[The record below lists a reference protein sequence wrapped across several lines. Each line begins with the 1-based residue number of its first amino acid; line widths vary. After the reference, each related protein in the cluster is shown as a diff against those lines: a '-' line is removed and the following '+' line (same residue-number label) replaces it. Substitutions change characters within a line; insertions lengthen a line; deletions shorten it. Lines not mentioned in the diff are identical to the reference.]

1 MPAKFEMDL
10 SVMSSK
16 SVAIARK
23 FEMERKKIVKTAGVA
38 KAVLIKSVN
47 ADKQKEAARTME
59 EEKDKKSP
67 LDKLKIALFDNLVS
81 NVKAI
86 NALNQFE
93 TMRVAFCVIISLI
106 LLPLSVRT
114 AREVKKKEMNDL
126 FGLNGKSLLLKHCY
140 NKADE
145 LERSKLINGGELN
158 LILLEAAIL
167 AIQKNTRSDKISEY
181 DRSLAETYWASMCA
195 VSPNKKDVV
204 KLKISPKVMEEHS
217 IHRQYHTDEHIY
229 DEFVKEKGIKM
240 GQTVFID
247 CKPWY
252 IRKGTAD
259 TCLCMTCEGFRLA
272 KQAVTNNM
280 ELLNKP
286 YKNRMIIGRFMVAAM
301 KTI

>member
-1 MPAKFEMDL
+1 MTAKFEMDL
-10 SVMSSK
+10 SVMSWK
-16 SVAIARK
+16 SVAIAK
-23 FEMERKKIVKTAGVA
+23 NHEIERRKIVHVAGVA
-38 KAVLIKSVN
+38 KAVLTKSLN
-47 ADKQKEAARTME
+47 ADRQKEVARTME

-67 LDKLKIALFDNLVS
+67 LDKLKIALFDNLVA
-81 NVKAI
+81 NVKGI

-93 TMRVAFCVIISLI
+93 TMRVAFCVIMSLI
-106 LLPLSVRT
+106 LLPFSVRT
-114 AREVKKKEMNDL
+114 ARGVTKKEMNDL

-158 LILLEAAIL
+158 LFLLEAAIL
-167 AIQKNTRSDKISEY
+167 AIQRNARSDKISEY

-204 KLKISPKVMEEHS
+204 KLKISPGVIEEHS

-240 GQTVFID
+240 GETVFID

-252 IRKGTAD
+252 IRKGKDD
-259 TCLCMTCEGFRLA
+259 TCLCTNCEGFRLA
-272 KQAVTNNM
+272 LTRV
-280 ELLNKP
+280 
-286 YKNRMIIGRFMVAAM
+286 
-301 KTI
+301 